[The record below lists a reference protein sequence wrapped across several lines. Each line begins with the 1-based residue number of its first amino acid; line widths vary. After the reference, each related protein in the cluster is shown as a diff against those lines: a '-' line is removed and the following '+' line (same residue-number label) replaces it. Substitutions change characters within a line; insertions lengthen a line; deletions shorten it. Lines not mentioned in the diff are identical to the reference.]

1 MSSREK
7 NDWLIIQ
14 DGFQPEKRDYYE
26 SIFSLGNGYMG
37 VRGFLEEDCHREDYE
52 LCTYIA
58 GVFDFF
64 KPGITDMVNT
74 PNFLK
79 CSIAVNGTPFEMS
92 AEEVHDF
99 KRVLNIRDGTLERSF
114 IWEDKSGNR
123 TRIESVRFLSMADVH
138 AAVLRYKITP
148 LNYDGRITFETA
160 IDAHVSNNPIHD
172 DQLRNEKNPVVF
184 LREYGNDVVDGRIGY
199 IAVRTRETGY
209 GISEAFSCALSLAD
223 GTGNHSD
230 GRRDFPGGRVDP
242 SVKRAEL
249 TETFTRN
256 ERYIGKKLVF
266 DVSKGT
272 EYIID
277 KFVSVYTSRD
287 TVEDSLKD
295 RAVLTVKLAEEK
307 GFEGMLE
314 EHRKAWNDKWD
325 ISDILIEGDKE
336 DQLSVRYNIFQ
347 LIQGNSEN
355 DPRVSI
361 GARGIMHGRYKGC
374 YFWDTEIFMLPFFI
388 YTNPKAAR
396 NLLMYRYHTLPG
408 ARENAR
414 NQSVEG
420 ARYPW
425 MSSIDGKEQCETW
438 DIGCCEVHITADVAY
453 AVNHYYEVT
462 GDMDFIRDYGAEIL
476 IETARYWKSR
486 FTYDPGSGK
495 YNMLFVKGPNEYGG
509 VTLNNTFTTMMA
521 IHNLKLAMA
530 TVRQMEGLYPDNW
543 KALKEKIGFEYAEM
557 DVWKDIINKA
567 VINYDEERKL
577 YIEDDNFMKTEP
589 IDVSKIKSGD
599 VPAYRRISFD
609 RLQRYMVVKQADVIL
624 LMTLFPDRFSDEE
637 KMAAWNFYE
646 PITLHDST
654 LSYGTHA
661 LFAARMNMKKEAY
674 DYFLKSAKLDLC
686 NIMENTGAEGIHFAS
701 LGATWQAVVNGFGG
715 VKTTGGKLGINPSLP
730 EKWNLLKFKIIYRGN
745 TIAVEVA
752 KDAVKVCVEKENNA
766 GKLEHIEILGKKVGI
781 PEDKKI
787 IVKI

>member
-1 MSSREK
+1 MSNKAK

-14 DGFQPEKRDYYE
+14 DSFKPEKRDFYE

-37 VRGFLEEDCHREDYE
+37 VRGFLEEDCNRESYE

-79 CSIAVNGTPFEMS
+79 SSLAVNGIPFEVS

-99 KRVLNIRDGTLERSF
+99 KRVLNMKDGTLTRSF
-114 IWEDKSGNR
+114 IWEDKCGNR

-138 AAVLRYKITP
+138 AAVLRYKIIP
-148 LNYDGRITFETA
+148 LNYDGRISFETA
-160 IDAHVSNNPIHD
+160 IDARVTNNPIHD
-172 DQLRNEKNPVVF
+172 DQLRNDINPVVF
-184 LREYGNDVVDGRIGY
+184 LCEKDNDVVDGSIGH
-199 IAVRTRETGY
+199 IAVRTKETGY
-209 GISEAFSCALSLAD
+209 EISEAFSCTLS
-223 GTGNHSD
+223 SS
-230 GRRDFPGGRVDP
+230 GGRGY
-242 SVKRAEL
+242 L
-249 TETFTRN
+249 METFIKD

-266 DVSKGT
+266 DVCKGT

-277 KFVSVYTSRD
+277 KYISVYTSRD
-287 TVEDSLKD
+287 TVEGSIKEN
-295 RAVLTVKLAEEK
+295 AVLTVKLAEEK

-314 EHRKAWNDKWD
+314 AHRKAWNDKWD
-325 ISDILIEGDKE
+325 ISDILIDGDE
-336 DQLSVRYNIFQ
+336 ADQLSVRYNIFQ
-347 LIQGNSEN
+347 LIQSNSEN

-420 ARYPW
+420 ARYAW

-438 DIGCCEVHITADVAY
+438 DIGCCEVHITADIAY
-453 AVNHYYEVT
+453 AINHYYEAT
-462 GDMDFIRDYGAEIL
+462 GDMEFIRDYGAEIL

-509 VTLNNTFTTMMA
+509 VTLNNTFTTLMA

-530 TVRQMEGLYPDNW
+530 VIRQMEELYPDNW
-543 KALKEKIGFEYAEM
+543 KTLKGKIGFKYSEIDM
-557 DVWKDIINKA
+557 WKDIIEKA

-589 IDVSKIKSGD
+589 IDISKIKSGD
-599 VPAYRRISFD
+599 VPAYRKISFD
-609 RLQRYMVVKQADVIL
+609 RLQRYRVLKQADVIL
-624 LMTLFPDRFSDEE
+624 LMTLFPDRFNNEE

-661 LFAARMNMKKEAY
+661 LFAAQMNMKKEAY
-674 DYFLKSAKLDLC
+674 EYFLKSANLDLC
-686 NIMENTGAEGIHFAS
+686 NIMENTGIEGIHFAS

-715 VKTTGGKLGINPSLP
+715 VKTAGGKLSINPSLP
-730 EKWNLLKFKIIYRGN
+730 EKWNLLKFKINYRGN
-745 TIAVEVA
+745 RICVEVA
-752 KDAVKVCVEKENNA
+752 KDVVKVCIEKENSA
-766 GKLEHIEILGKKVGI
+766 EKLEHLEILGRKVDIPKNKKV
-781 PEDKKI
+781 